1 MRHVWFITPLVTL
14 ISLYHY
20 QQTIPVELS
29 NRHGIIWDPSI
40 MYNSTNLHGTQQKG
54 PSVYGQKTWVE
65 FFNFAII
72 GWFAIN

>member
-1 MRHVWFITPLVTL
+1 
-14 ISLYHY
+14 
-20 QQTIPVELS
+20 
-29 NRHGIIWDPSI
+29 

>member
-1 MRHVWFITPLVTL
+1 MVYNSPCHPHTSLPL
-14 ISLYHY
+14 
-20 QQTIPVELS
+20 PANNAWELS
-29 NRHGIIWDPSI
+29 NRHGIMWDPSV